1 MSLKLKKKHQ
11 IALGSGVLAVA
22 IGYLLISSL
31 FGTTVYYY
39 TLDELQGKKQVIE
52 AQKKIRVG
60 GQLDKESV
68 DYDPTG
74 PVLRFRLQNE
84 DGSIKL
90 PVVFK
95 DIMPDNLMKSTE
107 IVVTG
112 VLKDGTFYA
121 ESMLVKCP
129 SRYESEEEEL
139 KTQK

>member
-1 MSLKLKKKHQ
+1 MRLRKKHQ
-11 IALGSGVLAVA
+11 IALGSGVLVAA
-22 IGYLLISSL
+22 IGYLFLSSL
-31 FGTTVYYY
+31 FGATVYYY
-39 TLDELQGKKQVIE
+39 TLDELQSKKEIIE
-52 AQKKIRVG
+52 TQKKIRVG

-68 DYDPTG
+68 VYDPAG
-74 PVLRFRLQNE
+74 PVLKFRLQNE

-90 PVVFK
+90 PVVFN
-95 DIMPDNLMKSTE
+95 DIMPDNFMKSTE

-129 SRYESEEEEL
+129 SRYEAEEEEL